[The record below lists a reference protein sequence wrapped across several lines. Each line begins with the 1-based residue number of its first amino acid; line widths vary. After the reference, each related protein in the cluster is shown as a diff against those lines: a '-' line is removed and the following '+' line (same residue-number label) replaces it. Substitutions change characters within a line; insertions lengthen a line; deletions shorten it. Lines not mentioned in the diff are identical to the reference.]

1 MLAAWRVMT
10 ALLLRASGVA
20 LFEQGIAERRSAHA
34 ECIDGTHA
42 FIPGPP
48 H

>member
-10 ALLLRASGVA
+10 ALPVRASGVT
-20 LFEQGIAERRSAHA
+20 LFEQGIAERRPAHG
-34 ECIDGTHA
+34 ECIAGTHA
-42 FIPGPP
+42 FIPGLP